1 MDAAKEK
8 LNALREAK
16 AGGNNKRVL
25 DYELKREDDIYDEV
39 RAARWPCA
47 LHTPPHTAGVYDTPL
62 CIASRWCT
70 DARSL
75 SPARPRGVVVR
86 VFAPRAQL
94 DEKQYASLVAKR
106 RLETGGFVVG
116 DEDGGCVALCGL
128 NGLVQRP

>member
-1 MDAAKEK
+1 MERSSRRAASRVDAAKEK

-47 LHTPPHTAGVYDTPL
+47 LHTPPHTQLACMTRPSGAP
-62 CIASRWCT
+62 SRWCT

-75 SPARPRGVVVR
+75 FLPRPGPRGVVAC
-86 VFAPRAQL
+86 VFCPACAVGREAVCQSRG
-94 DEKQYASLVAKR
+94 QAASR
-106 RLETGGFVVG
+106 DGRFRGG
-116 DEDGGCVALCGL
+116 
-128 NGLVQRP
+128 